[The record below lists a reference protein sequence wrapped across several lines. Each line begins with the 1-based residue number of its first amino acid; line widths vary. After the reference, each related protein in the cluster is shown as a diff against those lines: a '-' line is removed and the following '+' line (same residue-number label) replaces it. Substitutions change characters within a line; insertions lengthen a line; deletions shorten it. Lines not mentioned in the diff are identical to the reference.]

1 MKNMTIFLD
10 GQYKKISENRLKG
23 ISPGLLKGLGV
34 FETLLCEDNKVF
46 FLPEHYRRFLHGCDR
61 YILPKPP
68 ALKEIR
74 TVVSRLLL
82 DNKIKNGRIRLA
94 AWRRGWELHFAVV
107 IVDRVGFSDS
117 IYRRGF
123 RVGVYPRRLD
133 RPFQLA
139 KIKSLD
145 YHFFLRA
152 YEHALKNHCQ
162 EVVLLNTS
170 GHVVEGSRSN
180 IFCVK
185 GRKLLTPSLASGCLA
200 GVTRQ
205 MVLNAAKNLGIKT
218 AVKVVTVEDLRNSEE
233 IFLTNALVG
242 LMPVTWFEDSKIAKG
257 QPGPVTNLLSKS
269 YGKLSQT
276 HRTFLV

>member
-10 GQYKKISENRLKG
+10 GKYKKISESRLKG

-46 FLPEHYRRFLHGCDR
+46 FLPEHYRRFGHGCDR

-68 ALKEIR
+68 DLKAIK
-74 TVVSRLLL
+74 TIVSRLLL
-82 DNKIKNGRIRLA
+82 ENKIKNGRIRLA
-94 AWRRGWELHFAVV
+94 AWRRGWELHFAIVV
-107 IVDRVGFSDS
+107 VDRVGFSDAV
-117 IYRRGF
+117 YHRGF

-139 KIKSLD
+139 KVKSLD
-145 YHFFLRA
+145 YQFFLRA
-152 YEHALKNHCQ
+152 YEYALKNHCQ
-162 EVVLLNTS
+162 EAVLINTN

-185 GRKLLTPSLASGCLA
+185 GRQLLTPSLASGCLA

-205 MVLNAAKNLGIKT
+205 MVLNAAKSLGIKT
-218 AVKVVTVEDLRNSEE
+218 TAKVVTLEDLRKSDEV
-233 IFLTNALVG
+233 FLTNALVG
-242 LMPVTWFEDSKIAKG
+242 LMPVTWFEDCKIANG
-257 QPGPVTNLLSKS
+257 QPGPMTIRLAKC
-269 YGKLSQT
+269 YGELSQA

>member
-1 MKNMTIFLD
+1 MNNITIFLD
-10 GQYKKISENRLKG
+10 GQYKKISESRLKG

-34 FETLLCEDNKVF
+34 FETLLCEDRKVF

-68 ALKEIR
+68 AFKEIKII
-74 TVVSRLLL
+74 VARLLS

-107 IVDRVGFSDS
+107 VVDRVGFSDS

-123 RVGVYPRRLD
+123 RVGVYPRCLD

-139 KIKSLD
+139 KVKSLD
-145 YHFFLRA
+145 YQFFLRA
-152 YEHALKNHCQ
+152 YEYALKNHYQ
-162 EVVLLNTS
+162 EAVLLNTS

-185 GRKLLTPSLASGCLA
+185 GRKLLTPSLTSGCLA

-242 LMPVTWFEDSKIAKG
+242 LMPVTRFGDCKIANS
-257 QPGPVTNLLSKS
+257 QPGPVTLRLAKC

-276 HRTFLV
+276 HSTFLV